1 MRFTKVRLESIAAH
15 LPERVVPSHELE
27 RRLAPVYERLR
38 LSEGRLELMTG
49 IRERRHCAP
58 RTRPSSLAIAA
69 AETALRG
76 VERSTIGVVV
86 HASVCRD
93 FLEPATASVVQGAL
107 GIGFQASGFDLSN
120 ACLGFA
126 NAMCLV
132 GGMIERGEIERGL
145 VVSGED
151 GAPLVEAT
159 IADLLARPDAT
170 RDDLKRAFASLTIGS
185 GGAACVLAREELAPS
200 AARLAGATQRSA
212 TEHSGLCQGGQAA
225 GASGP
230 LMHTDSEA
238 LLAAGNE
245 LAARTY
251 GEFLREHQLEPAGI
265 ERYVTHQ
272 VGVAHRRL
280 LLATLG
286 LDPGRDYPTV
296 ETLGNMGSAS
306 LPVTLALAREAGHI
320 LPTHRTAL
328 FGIGSGLYC
337 SMLLLEPPE
346 QVNLPR
352 VQ

>member
-15 LPERVVPSHELE
+15 LPERVVSSLELE
-27 RRLAPVYERLR
+27 QRLAPVYERLR
-38 LSEGRLELMTG
+38 LSAGRLELMTG
-49 IRERRHCAP
+49 IRERRHCAAS
-58 RTRPSSLAIAA
+58 TRPSSLAIAA
-69 AETALRG
+69 AEEALHG
-76 VERSTIGVVV
+76 IDRSTIGVVV

-107 GIGFQASGFDLSN
+107 GIGFHALGFDLSN

-132 GGMIERGEIERGL
+132 ASMIERGEIERGL

-170 RDDLKRAFASLTIGS
+170 RDELKRAFASLTIGS
-185 GGAACVLAREELAPS
+185 GGAACVLSRAELAPS
-200 AARLAGATQRSA
+200 AARLVGATQRSA
-212 TEHSGLCQGGQAA
+212 TEHSGLCQGGRTV
-225 GASGP
+225 GADGP

-238 LLAAGNE
+238 LLAAGNT
-245 LAARTY
+245 LAGRTY
-251 GEFLREHQLEPAGI
+251 AEFLREHALEPSTI
-265 ERYVTHQ
+265 ERFVTHQ

-280 LLATLG
+280 LLSTLG
-286 LDPGRDYPTV
+286 LDPRRDFPTV

-306 LPVTLALAREAGHI
+306 LPVTYALARQAGHI

-337 SMLLLEPPE
+337 SMLLLESPD
-346 QVNLPR
+346 
-352 VQ
+352 